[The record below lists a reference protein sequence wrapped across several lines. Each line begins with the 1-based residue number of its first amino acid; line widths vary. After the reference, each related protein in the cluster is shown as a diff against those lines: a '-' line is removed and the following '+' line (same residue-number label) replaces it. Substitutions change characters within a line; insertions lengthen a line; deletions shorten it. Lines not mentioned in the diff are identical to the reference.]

1 MHPSCTPSR
10 AGVGSYLNCLA
21 SAPADSSPY
30 ALPPCS
36 YKWHAGHC
44 CPCTCGSTTRQH
56 LSEVFQRSTL
66 KGSQLESC
74 RRCNCA
80 FHQGAFC
87 VATAFECDEDI
98 SCSCSEHLHVMLTH
112 SDLVSPRR
120 LALRISHPA
129 ARKSC
134 CWLVVRPRIVR
145 HQPCWAGASPVCTH
159 SAGYAGHLTRAPS
172 RPTSTGALN
181 GHSCRRCH
189 AVLTLRCNENARGYI
204 ACCCVN

>member
-98 SCSCSEHLHVMLTH
+98 SCSCSETSARDADALRPRQSATAGIAHITSCRKEVML
-112 SDLVSPRR
+112 LAGCSPSHRTTPAVLGRR
-120 LALRISHPA
+120 LASLYTQRGVRWASD
-129 ARKSC
+129 KSPKQAYQHR
-134 CWLVVRPRIVR
+134 RPKRP
-145 HQPCWAGASPVCTH
+145 QLSPLSCGAN
-159 SAGYAGHLTRAPS
+159 AP
-172 RPTSTGALN
+172 L
-181 GHSCRRCH
+181 
-189 AVLTLRCNENARGYI
+189 
-204 ACCCVN
+204 